1 MKKAIFFILI
11 NCIVLIAC
19 KKENTKTCNNSQT
32 DGKLFEYVE
41 KDTASSFFNK
51 KTFLIVESLNCQ
63 CRVCLME
70 LRIRNLIDKEIEIK
84 VFQDST
90 FNTLF
95 KTETLSVTNWS
106 KQSFYGPK
114 SSIEAFT
121 KFMKVSYK

>member
-1 MKKAIFFILI
+1 MRKAIFFILI

-19 KKENTKTCNNSQT
+19 KKDNANECVTSLNQ
-32 DGKLFEYVE
+32 GKSFDYVE

-51 KTFLIVESLNCQ
+51 KTFQITEMSNCQ
-63 CRVCLME
+63 CKGCITE

-95 KTETLSVTNWS
+95 TTETLSVTNWS
-106 KQSFYGPK
+106 KMSFFGTK
-114 SSIEAFT
+114 SSIEEFT
-121 KFMKVSYK
+121 KFMKVLYK